1 MARPKSRG
9 IEPGFPSKLMK
20 IAITGSTGFVGSNI
34 AKVLAI
40 RGHEVVGLVRSDA
53 SVPWATT
60 LVDLQD
66 QNSIETALQG
76 VDAVVHCAIANDFNR
91 LMQDRPFAF
100 DSYVG
105 MTSRVVRA
113 AVAKGCKPIFIS
125 SDWVMDGTSHLT
137 PESDPGN
144 PLNIYGFL
152 KAMGEQVVR
161 DLAPD
166 TGAICR
172 IGGVMG
178 FHQLKDEGPRS
189 QDVGFGYFVT
199 SLVAALSKGHE
210 FAVWGGDRVNEIATP
225 SLAAEIGAQVSVV
238 AERQAV
244 GTFHLVGDD
253 AVSRMDLAR
262 MVCEVFELDSKL
274 LTETAPPESEL
285 FPAPVPVDTSLS
297 NSNSKKVLGLG
308 PTTLLDLLNA
318 LRREHESGVPQPV
331 TLS

>member
-1 MARPKSRG
+1 
-9 IEPGFPSKLMK
+9 MK
-20 IAITGSTGFVGSNI
+20 FAVTGSTGFVGSNI
-34 AKVLAI
+34 SKVLQY

-53 SVPWATT
+53 KLPWATK
-60 LVDLQD
+60 LVDFQNQD
-66 QNSIETALQG
+66 SIQSALG
-76 VDAVVHCAIANDFNR
+76 DCDAVVHCAIANDFNR

-113 AVAKGCKPIFIS
+113 AVATGSKPIFIS
-125 SDWVMDGTSHLT
+125 SDWVMDGTTHLT
-137 PESDPGN
+137 PETDPGN

-152 KAMGEQVVR
+152 KAMGEQVIR
-161 DLAPD
+161 DLAPE
-166 TGAICR
+166 TGATCR

-199 SLVAALSKGHE
+199 SLVAALSKNQE
-210 FAVWGGDRVNEIATP
+210 FAVWGGDRVNKIATP
-225 SLAAEIGAQVSVV
+225 SLAAEIGAQVSLV
-238 AERQAV
+238 AQRQAV

-253 AVSRMDLAR
+253 AVSRMELAK

-274 LTETAPPESEL
+274 LKQTDPPESEL

-297 NSNSKKVLGLG
+297 NNVTKRVLGVGATSLI
-308 PTTLLDLLNA
+308 DLLKA
-318 LRREHESGVPQPV
+318 LRLEYESGQPQPV
-331 TLS
+331 TLG